1 MYNDP
6 HKSASSETAPNNW
19 KQNAD
24 VVSVSMP
31 ATRFLT
37 FKLRDPEMPVCD
49 IIPFYIEKAL
59 DRVAGRIRDAS
70 RLQNGTLLIKVDIET
85 PTVHF

>member
-1 MYNDP
+1 VYNEP
-6 HKSASSETAPNNW
+6 YKSTTSETAPNNW

-24 VVSVSMP
+24 AVSGSMP

-37 FKLRDPEMPVCD
+37 FKLRDPEMPVYD
-49 IIPFYIEKAL
+49 IIPFYIEEAL

-70 RLQNGTLLIKVDIET
+70 RLQND
-85 PTVHF
+85 